1 MPTALSTHI
10 GYRDATRSL
19 FDPYIQ
25 VPADV
30 RHVTPASK
38 SKKTDHGQHL
48 LAIILFCTV
57 SFRQRKVS
65 VFKAP
70 PRHNHYLLR
79 FVSEKHLA
87 TKNKPYS
94 YCDYYTLKQ

>member
-1 MPTALSTHI
+1 M
-10 GYRDATRSL
+10 
-19 FDPYIQ
+19 
-25 VPADV
+25 
-30 RHVTPASK
+30 
-38 SKKTDHGQHL
+38 
-48 LAIILFCTV
+48 LAIILFCIV

-94 YCDYYTLKQ
+94 YCDFYTLKQ